1 MEENKKYSLSD
12 FGMRKSSM
20 KRFIEGTDAELNA
33 PEAYKLLYTR
43 TTKYTLE
50 ELLKLTDFMSSSSH
64 DCAVDNPDD
73 FSPLEVYVASEV
85 LANHEWAVKKIN
97 KLIE

>member
-1 MEENKKYSLSD
+1 MEENKKYSLSA

-20 KRFIEGTDAELNA
+20 KRFIEGTDAERNT

-50 ELLKLTDFMSSSSH
+50 ELLKLTDFMSRSSH
-64 DCAVDNPDD
+64 DCVVDNPDD

-85 LANHEWAVKKIN
+85 LAYQEWVVKEIN
-97 KLIE
+97 KLRV